1 MANAEAWLGIPYA
14 EAQRFARPFRLPWDG
29 DLSRHG
35 ALGPSAPQL
44 PSNDIVPGMQVG
56 PTDEAGC
63 LNGERVG
70 ARGGRVEAGARLV
83 PRRIVRDRIVGPTLP
98 RRRAGSRPNRTS
110 SSSAR
115 TTASARSGSST
126 RARSVAMSPT
136 SGCTMRSP
144 RSNGSRTTSPRSA
157 VIRRS
162 VTVFGLSA
170 GGGLGIHLL
179 ASPAAAGSFAQ
190 VIVQSGITDR
200 TLDAERGALVARTLC
215 TALEVDD
222 IEGLAALPVDAIL
235 AAQAAVT
242 PQLMKPVGI
251 MPFHPCIDDE
261 LLRAAPAAAFAAGVG
276 KDIPLIAGHDL
287 GGDEPLSRSHDCGPT
302 RSPRLACRALCRRR
316 RGNGCRRSSNGTPA
330 DVGLDGVW
338 PALFTDVEMQL
349 PLRRVLEARA
359 IPPGVRRRS
368 RICSHGRLRNA
379 APSTRSTSRSPSTRS
394 TSTAGASSS
403 VVTTTPAVSVA
414 NCATPGPSSRA
425 LRITRLGSVPR
436 DPRVRS
442 RVLRRTHAP
451 VLRRASRTTGAA

>member
-1 MANAEAWLGIPYA
+1 MPGADASLGIVYA
-14 EAQRFARPFRLPWDG
+14 TAERFTRPVRVPWDG
-29 DLSRHG
+29 DLRGHG

-56 PTDEAGC
+56 PTDEVGC
-63 LNGERVG
+63 LTVNVWAPEG
-70 ARGGRVEAGARLV
+70 ASSKPVLVWFHGGSFVIGSSAQRCHDGARLAAEQDV
-83 PRRIVRDRIVGPTLP
+83 VVVNANYRLGALGFLD
-98 RRRAGSRPNRTS
+98 
-110 SSSAR
+110 
-115 TTASARSGSST
+115 T
-126 RARSVAMSPT
+126 RAIGGDVANLGLHDALAALQWVQDNIAAFGGDPA
-136 SGCTMRSP
+136 R
-144 RSNGSRTTSPRSA
+144 
-157 VIRRS
+157 

-190 VIVQSGITDR
+190 LIVQSGITDR

-215 TALEVDD
+215 TALAVDD

-276 KDIPLIAGHDL
+276 KDIPLIAGTTSEEMNLFL
-287 GGDEPLSRSHDCGPT
+287 GLTTAVPRD
-302 RSPRLACRALCRRR
+302 RLAARVARYVDVDERTAETVVER
-316 RGNGCRRSSNGTPA
+316 YAA

-359 IPPGVRRRS
+359 SAGECAGVHVSVHLVGSGTRRLSRGRHPVHLRRVRRR
-368 RICSHGRLRNA
+368 
-379 APSTRSTSRSPSTRS
+379 
-394 TSTAGASSS
+394 
-403 VVTTTPAVSVA
+403 
-414 NCATPGPSSRA
+414 
-425 LRITRLGSVPR
+425 RLG
-436 DPRVRS
+436 RVR
-442 RVLRRTHAP
+442 RL
-451 VLRRASRTTGAA
+451 